1 MVVPRKWKVVAGTM
15 SAAVAL
21 GAGAAAAQE
30 GSPEEAQPTLLDT
43 VNVGDLSTIG
53 DLDQVVVQTQLDDEV
68 DSPFDSVSG
77 DSELSDSI
85 PSEESPE
92 SLESPETDSP
102 DSVESADSPD
112 SPDSE
117 LSFDS

>member
-1 MVVPRKWKVVAGTM
+1 M

-30 GSPEEAQPTLLDT
+30 GSDLPEETKPTLLDT
-43 VNVGDLSTIG
+43 VDVGELSTIG
-53 DLDQVVVQTQLDDEV
+53 DLEQVVVQTQVDGEV

-77 DSELSDSI
+77 DSELSDSV

-92 SLESPETDSP
+92 SLESPESAESP

-117 LSFDS
+117 LSLDSEV